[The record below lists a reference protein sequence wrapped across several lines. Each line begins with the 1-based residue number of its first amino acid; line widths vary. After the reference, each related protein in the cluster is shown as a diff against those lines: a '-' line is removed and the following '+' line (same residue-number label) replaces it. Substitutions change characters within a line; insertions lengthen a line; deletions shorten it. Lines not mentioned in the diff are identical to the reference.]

1 MANHTLLRFLA
12 RHCALGIGAGWLVA
26 GGLLAFDTG
35 GLRTLIFGSAE
46 PSLALGLLL
55 FGMAVTF
62 GSAAMGVAIM
72 GLASKDDGSR
82 R

>member
-1 MANHTLLRFLA
+1 MAQQSLLRFLA
-12 RHCALGIGAGWLVA
+12 QHCALGVGTGWLVA

-46 PSLALGLLL
+46 PSIALGLLL

-62 GSAAMGVAIM
+62 GSVAMGVAIM
-72 GLASKDDGSR
+72 GLASKDDGGR